1 MANRKYVVV
10 VHGLMIN
17 NGTVVPYGT
26 EVEEDV
32 QVTDAERKVTQGYL
46 LSRADYDKK
55 VKADEQAIAD
65 ASLSPEERAKKSDQ
79 LKVDAE
85 KQAAKDKAKQ
95 EAQDKADADHKQLL
109 ADYKKLFSA
118 DAPDNATDDQIA
130 KAIKD
135 KIALT
140 V

>member
-1 MANRKYVVV
+1 MARKYVVV

-32 QVTDAERKVTQGYL
+32 QVTDPERKVTNGFL

-55 VKADEQAIAD
+55 VKADAQAVAD
-65 ASLSPEERAKKSDQ
+65 ASLSPEERASKADQQKAEAAKQAERVKAKEEAQEKSDKAHAE
-79 LKVDAE
+79 LLDA
-85 KQAAKDKAKQ
+85 
-95 EAQDKADADHKQLL
+95 
-109 ADYKKLFSA
+109 YKKLFSS
-118 DAPDNATDDQIA
+118 DAPDNATDEQIA
-130 KAIKD
+130 KSVKD
-135 KIALT
+135 KIALN